1 MKFIERLQQKSQ
13 STKKLIVWLA
23 TIFVM
28 IIIIAIWLFSFS
40 KNIKPSEIKKQTE
53 IPSLFESIGKD
64 FSVLK
69 DKISASLKNIN
80 LKIDGEQEKN

>member
-1 MKFIERLQQKSQ
+1 MKFIERLQQKPQ

-40 KNIKPSEIKKQTE
+40 IKSPEIEKQTE
-53 IPSLFESIGKD
+53 IPSLFENIKKD
-64 FSVLK
+64 FSILK
-69 DKISASLKNIN
+69 DKIGASLENIN
-80 LKIDGEQEKN
+80 LKINDEQEKN